1 MLQGINGE
9 VYANAKKLDV
19 AGHAGA
25 CDLWPADCGL
35 AAREGILMRSL
46 VFRLAL
52 FAGALIAM
60 PADAG
65 SIEKL
70 HAFIEQTRSAK
81 ANFTQ
86 EVADANGAIQQQASG
101 VVQFQRPGKFRW
113 TYDKPYEQI
122 IVGDGEKLWIYD
134 KDLNQVTRRN
144 LDRAIG
150 SSPAALLAGA
160 DDIDKY
166 FSLTAAGVR
175 KKLDWLEVK
184 PYSEDSLF
192 EKVRMGF
199 RGNTLEVMELHDHF
213 GQKTTITLSN
223 IQRNPKTSPDLYTF
237 TVPQGADVVT
247 E

>member
-1 MLQGINGE
+1 MLVRIHWM
-9 VYANAKKLDV
+9 KL
-19 AGHAGA
+19 AM
-25 CDLWPADCGL
+25 LTGL
-35 AAREGILMRSL
+35 
-46 VFRLAL
+46 
-52 FAGALIAM
+52 LIAL
-60 PADAG
+60 PARAG

-81 ANFTQ
+81 ANFSQ
-86 EVADANGAIQQQASG
+86 EVIDSNGSVQQQASG
-101 VVQFQRPGKFRW
+101 TVQFQRPGKFRW

-144 LDRAIG
+144 LDKALG

-160 DDIDKY
+160 DDIDRY
-166 FSLTAAGVR
+166 FSLNAVGVK

-184 PYSEDSLF
+184 PYDEDSLF

-199 RGNTLEVMELHDHF
+199 RGNALEVMELHDHF
-213 GQKTTITLSN
+213 GQKTTITFSHM
-223 IQRNPKTSPDLYTF
+223 QRNPKTSPDLYTF
-237 TVPQGADVVT
+237 TVPKGADVVT